1 MEKSWQYIEF
11 MLARRFSR
19 FSAAPLHAPPPGLA
33 ADRLGSWLPSQC
45 AICKAWPAR
54 PVCESCIAAFAQP
67 VHRCRSC
74 ALQIPNSIERC
85 GACLLKAPPWQS
97 ALTAVSYQWPWAD
110 LVAQFKYQSQ
120 PGWASRLASLMHSA
134 PGVDDALAQADWLLP
149 MPLSPQRLAQRGFNQ
164 SLLLARQLSPLKTRY
179 DLLTRIRD
187 TPAQRTLPRS
197 ERLRNLQGA
206 FAVDPLQAV
215 ALRGQRVMLVDD
227 VMTTGA
233 SLHMAALALAA
244 AGVSHIT
251 TVVFARTEEGAPDG
265 P

>member
-1 MEKSWQYIEF
+1 M
-11 MLARRFSR
+11 
-19 FSAAPLHAPPPGLA
+19 
-33 ADRLGSWLPSQC
+33 
-45 AICKAWPAR
+45 
-54 PVCESCIAAFAQP
+54 CETCITAFAQP
-67 VHRCRSC
+67 VHRCSSC
-74 ALQIPNSIERC
+74 ALPIPQSIDRC
-85 GACLLKAPPWQS
+85 GACILNAPPWQR

-110 LVAQFKYQSQ
+110 LVAQFKYRSQ
-120 PGWASRLASLMHSA
+120 PGWASSLASLMHSA
-134 PGVDDALAQADWLLP
+134 PGVDDALAQTDWLLP

-164 SLLLARQLSPLKTRY
+164 SLLLARQLSPRQTRY

-206 FAVDPLQAV
+206 FAIDPLLFA

-233 SLHMAALALAA
+233 SLHMAALALTA

-251 TVVFARTEEGAPDG
+251 TVVFARTEEGAHDG

>member
-1 MEKSWQYIEF
+1 MT
-11 MLARRFSR
+11 
-19 FSAAPLHAPPPGLA
+19 
-33 ADRLGSWLPSQC
+33 
-45 AICKAWPAR
+45 
-54 PVCESCIAAFAQP
+54 AFAQP

-74 ALQIPNSIERC
+74 ALAIPHSIDRC
-85 GACLLKAPPWQS
+85 GACILKAPPWQR

-110 LVAQFKYQSQ
+110 LVAQFKYRSQ
-120 PGWASRLASLMHSA
+120 PGWASSLASLMHSA
-134 PGVDDALAQADWLLP
+134 PGVDDALAQTDWLLP

-164 SLLLARQLSPLKTRY
+164 SLLLARQLSPRQTRY
-179 DLLTRIRD
+179 DLLTRMRD

-206 FAVDPLQAV
+206 FAIDPLQAA

-233 SLHMAALALAA
+233 SLHMAALALTA
-244 AGVSHIT
+244 AGVSQIT
-251 TVVFARTEEGAPDG
+251 TVVFARTEEGAHDG